1 MKTEEIRECLGRCL
15 TLTATQD
22 NIYRGIVERSVTE
35 ARAEL
40 AALETAIAVKDE
52 TLAAVYR
59 DTVGNAVADVLEETL
74 VPGNKWFGT
83 QGWMVF
89 VKRHIAA
96 LRTIPAALTGS
107 RAGAF
112 VSLEQLRLIHRI
124 VKMQQSLLSYW
135 HHRGDTNCEE
145 SITIAHRDVSID
157 SERLIYSLDAKIK
170 EAEDA
175 DN

>member
-107 RAGAF
+107 PSGAF
-112 VSLEQLRLIHRI
+112 VTLEQLRELADGFHGTDGIEI
-124 VKMQQSLLSYW
+124 GLCPVCAAK
-135 HHRGDTNCEE
+135 E
-145 SITIAHRDVSID
+145 SHTDYCWLA
-157 SERLIYSLDAKIK
+157 AKIE
-170 EAEDA
+170 EAEDGA
-175 DN
+175 

>member
-107 RAGAF
+107 PSGAF
-112 VSLEQLRLIHRI
+112 VTLEQLREIEWSFTRVHEEGADVTSGMCPVCEHESHTSDCWLAAKLKE
-124 VKMQQSLLSYW
+124 V
-135 HHRGDTNCEE
+135 GDGCLHETG
-145 SITIAHRDVSID
+145 I
-157 SERLIYSLDAKIK
+157 
-170 EAEDA
+170 
-175 DN
+175 